1 MPTYEY
7 KCEKCGT
14 FEVFQRITEEPLT
27 TCPTCQGPVRR
38 LISGSVNLIF
48 KGSGFH
54 ITDYRSKEYKDRAK
68 SESDSGS
75 KTTSSVGADS

>member
-7 KCEKCGT
+7 KCANCGK
-14 FEVFQRITEEPLT
+14 FEVFQRITEDPLAN
-27 TCPTCQGPVRR
+27 CPTCGGPVQR

-54 ITDYRSKEYKDRAK
+54 ITDYRSKEYKDRSKAESSSK
-68 SESDSGS
+68 TESTVGSDS
-75 KTTSSVGADS
+75 